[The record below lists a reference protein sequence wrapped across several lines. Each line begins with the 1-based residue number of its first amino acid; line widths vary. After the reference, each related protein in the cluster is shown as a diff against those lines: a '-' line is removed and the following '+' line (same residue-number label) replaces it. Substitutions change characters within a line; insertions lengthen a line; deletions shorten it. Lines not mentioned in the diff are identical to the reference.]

1 MIILDGSR
9 QKSLIVDGVLNG
21 GAAGNVRCRSRTT
34 IRMGLAPLRSGG
46 EGDTNGGAAAG
57 IPNDSADC
65 GQSVRTLPAARARQ
79 CRCVA
84 KTNKQRKGICPRV
97 FFPKSLLTSGRC
109 RGIYVKKGKRRW
121 MVILRTGGFVFT
133 IAQQP

>member
-84 KTNKQRKGICPRV
+84 KTNKQTAPINTLLCH
-97 FFPKSLLTSGRC
+97 FPDLHNKQSST
-109 RGIYVKKGKRRW
+109 
-121 MVILRTGGFVFT
+121 
-133 IAQQP
+133 